1 MDSNRYSTD
10 PAVGPPDEL
19 ALLAAAADRLAA
31 MDLDRLSD
39 VVRAERVLILR
50 RLLDRLDG
58 QWLKELAGVDARGAA
73 GADQD
78 QQVGSTA
85 AWLRG
90 RLRLGAGAATG
101 AVQTARALF
110 RGPLTQTAAALT
122 DGPSRSLTPASWL
135 TAPETCPTTWP
146 PRPNRSWSRPPLSWT
161 RPGCDG

>member
-78 QQVGSTA
+78 QQVRSTA

-90 RLRLGAGAATG
+90 RLRLGAGRPS
-101 AVQTARALF
+101 ARS
-110 RGPLTQTAAALT
+110 GPP
-122 DGPSRSLTPASWL
+122 GPCSADR
-135 TAPETCPTTWP
+135 
-146 PRPNRSWSRPPLSWT
+146 
-161 RPGCDG
+161 